1 MKEFFYIISERQ
13 GKVNRVDQVFI
24 KERNLEK
31 EKIYTSKKQP
41 PQSGSCNFDDK
52 IIISFSFSESVL

>member
-24 KERNLEK
+24 KERSLEK
-31 EKIYTSKKQP
+31 EKIYTSKKTAP
-41 PQSGSCNFDDK
+41 HKVGAV
-52 IIISFSFSESVL
+52 ISMIK